1 MMQIAVCAFEVCF
14 SPSRNTDKERDVES
28 GNDYFG
34 ARYYASSMG
43 RMLSPDPSQLFFA
56 NPAYPQSLNLYSYGR
71 SNPLTNT
78 DPTGMDCVNDT
89 GNGTFTTST
98 GDCDNSTV
106 EKANAGHYID
116 CDGCTTNSTAGT
128 LDAATGTLTLTDANG
143 KDIAG
148 TNVSDWASPQGVSTN
163 VNVSG
168 GTSGDVSMS
177 GYGVG
182 LLSYYPYANV
192 SLPPATIRNPNAP
205 PPLPKLKGWS
215 KLNCL
220 QSQTAAEYTGDGG
233 GPQGASDVAPG
244 QGGGAP
250 IPFDYVTKQGKPA
263 TGRAGYSETGDA
275 KAGAGMFAL
284 DWFSTH

>member
-1 MMQIAVCAFEVCF
+1 MAGATADQHR
-14 SPSRNTDKERDVES
+14 SNRNGLRQRHWEW
-28 GNDYFG
+28 
-34 ARYYASSMG
+34 
-43 RMLSPDPSQLFFA
+43 
-56 NPAYPQSLNLYSYGR
+56 NLYPPALGIATTR
-71 SNPLTNT
+71 QWKKQTP
-78 DPTGMDCVNDT
+78 DT
-89 GNGTFTTST
+89 IST
-98 GDCDNSTV
+98 AMV
-106 EKANAGHYID
+106 VRLIRL
-116 CDGCTTNSTAGT
+116 AGT

-250 IPFDYVTKQGKPA
+250 NSV
-263 TGRAGYSETGDA
+263 
-275 KAGAGMFAL
+275 
-284 DWFSTH
+284 